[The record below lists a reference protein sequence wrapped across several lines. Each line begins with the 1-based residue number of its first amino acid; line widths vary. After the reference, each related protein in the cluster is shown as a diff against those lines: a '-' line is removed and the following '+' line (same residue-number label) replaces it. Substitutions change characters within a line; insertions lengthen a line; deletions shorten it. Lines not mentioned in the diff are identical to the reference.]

1 MYVVKYTWMYV
12 HTNLNNKDI
21 PLLTLMIALLAG
33 TLKSSQRLLR
43 RVSYGLQ
50 LKQFIVNQLDK

>member
-12 HTNLNNKDI
+12 HTNLNNKDT

>member
-1 MYVVKYTWMYV
+1 MYV
-12 HTNLNNKDI
+12 HTYLNNKDT

-50 LKQFIVNQLDK
+50 LEQFIVNQLDK

>member
-1 MYVVKYTWMYV
+1 MYV

-43 RVSYGLQ
+43 RVSYRFQ
-50 LKQFIVNQLDK
+50 LKEFIVNQLDK